1 MTVLAIDTSA
11 ECASLVLLES
21 DGRLTEAAI
30 DSPDGHSYRLFGEL
44 QSLLRRANIRLE
56 QIDCFAASAGP
67 GSFTGVRVALSAV
80 KGLATALNKPMA
92 AVSTLQALA
101 WFGETPLR
109 AVVADAR
116 RGDSYAGLYNAALEP
131 IRPEVVTRLEP
142 WLASF
147 VATAPGGVDL
157 ITANPA
163 HLASH
168 GDLGFKVR
176 VIAPENLG
184 RAVAHLAARQ
194 LVDPAV
200 TDANYVRRADAEM
213 NWVDR

>member
-30 DSPDGHSYRLFGEL
+30 HSPDGHSYRLFGEL
-44 QSLLRRANIRLE
+44 QSLLRRANVRLE
-56 QIDCFAASAGP
+56 RIDCFAASAGP

-109 AVVADAR
+109 AAVADAR
-116 RGDSYAGLYNAALEP
+116 RGDTYAGLYNAALEP
-131 IRPEVVTRLEP
+131 VRPEVVTRLAP
-142 WLASF
+142 WLASLGAAHGD
-147 VATAPGGVDL
+147 VEL
-157 ITANPA
+157 ITSNPA
-163 HLASH
+163 HLAAH
-168 GDLGFKVR
+168 GELAFPVR
-176 VIAPENLG
+176 VIAPELLG

-213 NWVDR
+213 NWIDR